1 MKEGSFNFITKAGG
15 LQYEVTTEVT
25 TNSLPESNVGTISF
39 DFVNDRWF
47 FISNLW
53 ITRDEMK
60 EILTFLDYLEE
71 QKETENE

>member
-1 MKEGSFNFITKAGG
+1 MKEGSFNFIAKAGG
-15 LQYEVTTEVT
+15 LQYEVTTT
-25 TNSLPESNVGTISF
+25 SLPELYVGTILF
-39 DFVNDRWF
+39 DFASDRWF
-47 FISNLW
+47 FISNLR

>member
-15 LQYEVTTEVT
+15 LQYEVTTT
-25 TNSLPESNVGTISF
+25 SLPESNVGTILF
-39 DFVNDRWF
+39 NFVNDRWS

-60 EILTFLDYLEE
+60 EILTFLDYLEA
-71 QKETENE
+71 Q

>member
-1 MKEGSFNFITKAGG
+1 MAEGSFNFIAQAGG
-15 LQYEVTTEVT
+15 LQYEVTTA
-25 TNSLPESNVGTISF
+25 SQPESNVGTISF
-39 DFVNDRWF
+39 DFVNDRWL

>member
-15 LQYEVTTEVT
+15 LQYEVTTT
-25 TNSLPESNVGTISF
+25 SQPESNVGTILF
-39 DFVNDRWF
+39 DFVNDRWS

>member
-1 MKEGSFNFITKAGG
+1 MAEGSFNFITKAGG
-15 LQYEVTTEVT
+15 LQYEVTTP
-25 TNSLPESNVGTISF
+25 SQPESNVGTILF
-39 DFVNDRWF
+39 DFVNDRWS

>member
-1 MKEGSFNFITKAGG
+1 MKEGSFNFIAQAGG
-15 LQYEVTTEVT
+15 LQYEVTTT
-25 TNSLPESNVGTISF
+25 SLPESNVGTILF
-39 DFVNDRWF
+39 DFVNDRWS

>member
-1 MKEGSFNFITKAGG
+1 MAEGSFNFITKAGG
-15 LQYEVTTEVT
+15 LQYEVTTT
-25 TNSLPESNVGTISF
+25 SQPESNVGTILF
-39 DFVNDRWF
+39 DFVNDRWS

-53 ITRDEMK
+53 IIRDEMK

>member
-1 MKEGSFNFITKAGG
+1 MKEGSFNFIAQAAG
-15 LQYEVTTEVT
+15 LQYEVTTT
-25 TNSLPESNVGTISF
+25 SLPESNVGTISF

>member
-1 MKEGSFNFITKAGG
+1 MAEGRFNFITKAGG
-15 LQYEVTTEVT
+15 LQYEVTTT
-25 TNSLPESNVGTISF
+25 SQPESNVGTISF

-53 ITRDEMK
+53 ITRDDMK

>member
-1 MKEGSFNFITKAGG
+1 MAEGSFNFITKAGG
-15 LQYEVTTEVT
+15 LQYEVTTS
-25 TNSLPESNVGTISF
+25 SLPKSNVGTILF

-53 ITRDEMK
+53 ITRDDMK

>member
-15 LQYEVTTEVT
+15 LQYEVTTT
-25 TNSLPESNVGTISF
+25 SQPESNVGTISF
-39 DFVNDRWF
+39 DFVNARWF

>member
-1 MKEGSFNFITKAGG
+1 MAKGSFTFIAQAGG
-15 LQYEVTTEVT
+15 IKYEVTTA
-25 TNSLPESNVGTISF
+25 SQPESNVGTILF
-39 DFVNDRWF
+39 DFVNDRWS

-60 EILTFLDYLEE
+60 EVLTVLDYLEE